1 MKVYNEAGGKVDEGG
16 RFFGF
21 NDYKEKY
28 DAFSPEIAPYCSV
41 AKEFYYQSSKLQFQT
56 VDDQNDMEFHEHN
69 GKKIYALPRRKNL
82 S

>member
-41 AKEFYYQSSKLQFQT
+41 AKEFYYESSKLQF
-56 VDDQNDMEFHEHN
+56 
-69 GKKIYALPRRKNL
+69 
-82 S
+82 